1 MRDVKDDLKN
11 AGYSQEEAYF
21 YRLNRELIDKL
32 KKKMRLGKAKKGA
45 SKDETHAAAP
55 SIEEQSSKKAA

>member
-21 YRLNRELIDKL
+21 YRLNRELIEKL
-32 KKKMRLGKAKKGA
+32 KKKMRLSKAKKGA
-45 SKDETHAAAP
+45 GKEETQAA
-55 SIEEQSSKKAA
+55 SSTVEEQSYKKAA